1 MATYAKPNLQGW
13 TAVGSQVFEV
23 FVKTSA
29 GVEYD
34 LTGMTVTVSGTL
46 DTVDQFRDLAC
57 TLSATPTDGS
67 ITFTPDV
74 TEIPTAGTLECQL
87 KIDNSGA
94 IALPFGFTL
103 TLTNPV

>member
-23 FVKTSA
+23 AVKTSA

-34 LTGMTVTVSGTL
+34 LTDMTVTVSGTL
-46 DTVDQFRDLAC
+46 DSVDQFRDLAC
-57 TLSATPTDGS
+57 TLSATPTDGVV
-67 ITFTPDV
+67 TFTPDV
-74 TEIPTAGTLECQL
+74 SEIPTSGTLECQL

-94 IALPFGFTL
+94 IALPYGFTL
-103 TLTNPV
+103 TLTDPV

>member
-1 MATYAKPNLQGW
+1 MATYPKPNLQGW

-46 DTVDQFRDLAC
+46 DSVDQFRDLAC
-57 TLSATPTDGS
+57 TLSATPVDGS